1 MAWHDDYTKAEIEN
15 LLTNMCS
22 WIGEHLDDNY
32 NWGNADR
39 EELVESK
46 WETMEYPFT
55 KEDAL
60 IWIIDLLYANCCFIE
75 LTTEE
80 WDELIR

>member
-39 EELVESK
+39 EKLVEI
-46 WETMEYPFT
+46 YVIGGN
-55 KEDAL
+55 
-60 IWIIDLLYANCCFIE
+60 IWAMKVECIL
-75 LTTEE
+75 
-80 WDELIR
+80 